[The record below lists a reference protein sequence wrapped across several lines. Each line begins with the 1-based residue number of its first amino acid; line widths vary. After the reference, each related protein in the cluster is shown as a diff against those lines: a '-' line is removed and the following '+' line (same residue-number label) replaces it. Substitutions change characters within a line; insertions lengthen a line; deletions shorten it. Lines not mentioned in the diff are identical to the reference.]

1 MPEILVINIFL
12 FFLIV
17 LKNLKEKKFIVVFFV
32 SLFFINI
39 WIPLFFNYNSEVD
52 LYLGNSNFYIP
63 IAIWL
68 SFIYLLI
75 YVDPFRFYKFNTLL
89 VFKKKLLL
97 NNYSTSFN
105 LILFVFVF
113 LFLLLLGTSNIYLVV
128 LISSIAA
135 VLTIK
140 NNIYTSLFFLIF
152 ILLAGSFQRSL
163 ILPLVFLFF
172 LKLYSGKINI
182 KHILYFSASIIT
194 IFYVALVGRGLQ
206 DAISFKEIIN
216 GLIVSEENLSILTSN
231 ISNVNI
237 GSVAFEMRSISK
249 LTVLDIIDYFINIL
263 IPIPSS
269 FSSFD
274 FQKYYVSRYLGT
286 EPTLGLPMPACYQI
300 YFFFGH
306 LSILIMYLIFRYL
319 KKIDNVIRF
328 QFDNINTNIFT
339 FISLFFITLALIYF
353 HHSDLRIFVVC
364 LLLSFVSVSLS
375 KYVKFKSIQ

>member
-1 MPEILVINIFL
+1 MPEILFINIFL
-12 FFLIV
+12 YFLI
-17 LKNLKEKKFIVVFFV
+17 LYKNLKEKKFIVVFFIT
-32 SLFFINI
+32 LFFINI

-52 LYLGNSNFYIP
+52 LFLGNSNFYIP
-63 IAIWL
+63 IVIWL

-75 YVDPFRFYKFNTLL
+75 YVDPFRFYKINIELFN
-89 VFKKKLLL
+89 KKKLLI
-97 NNYSTSFN
+97 NNYSAIFN

-113 LFLLLLGTSNIYLVV
+113 LFLFLLGTSNIYLIV

-140 NNIYTSLFFLIF
+140 NNIYTSLFFLVF

-163 ILPLVFLFF
+163 ILPIVFLFF

-182 KHILYFSASIIT
+182 KHILYFSVSIIT

-206 DAISFKEIIN
+206 NAISFKEIIN
-216 GLIVSEENLSILTSN
+216 GLILSEENLSILTSN

-237 GSVAFEMRSISK
+237 GSVAFEMQSISK
-249 LTVLDIIDYFINIL
+249 LTLLDIIDYFINIL

-286 EPTLGLPMPACYQI
+286 EPSLGLPMPACYQI

-306 LSILIMYLIFRYL
+306 LSIFIIYLIFRYL
-319 KKIDNVIRF
+319 KKIDNIIRL
-328 QFDNINTNIFT
+328 QFDTINTNIFT

-364 LLLSFVSVSLS
+364 LLLSFVSISLS
-375 KYVKFKSIQ
+375 KYVKFKGI